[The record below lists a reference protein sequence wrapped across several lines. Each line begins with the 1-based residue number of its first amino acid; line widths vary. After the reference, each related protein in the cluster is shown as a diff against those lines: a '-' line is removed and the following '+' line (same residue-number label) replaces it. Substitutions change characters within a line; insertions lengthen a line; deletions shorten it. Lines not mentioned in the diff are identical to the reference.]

1 MKKIKNVSFKC
12 SLSFNL
18 SQLKNHWK
26 CSINFLN
33 KSLKNNFIPLIL
45 IVSYYEMGW

>member
-18 SQLKNHWK
+18 SQLNNQK

-45 IVSYYEMGW
+45 IVSSYEMGW

>member
-1 MKKIKNVSFKC
+1 KNVSFKC